1 MKRLIL
7 FIALGMGFA
16 AIEPALAQRRNII
29 WVHGIDSDFRAW
41 NASAGFFNAQRQI
54 TSSNRNYGSLN
65 GVPNMATNVQNR
77 TGGLA
82 GNRTI
87 GIGHSMG
94 GLALREVHRA
104 SSESRWRYH
113 HCGVAAQWCPDYQL
127 LSGWAGKRLR
137 DSTADGTVEGPE
149 ATVHHYLCDFEPRSA
164 RVYRARYWR
173 DC

>member
-41 NASAGFFNAQRQI
+41 DASVGFFNTQRQI

-65 GVPNMATNVQNR
+65 GVPNMATNVQNG

-94 GLALREVHRA
+94 GA
-104 SSESRWRYH
+104 SPTGASR
-113 HCGVAAQWCPDYQL
+113 
-127 LSGWAGKRLR
+127 
-137 DSTADGTVEGPE
+137 
-149 ATVHHYLCDFEPRSA
+149 
-164 RVYRARYWR
+164 
-173 DC
+173 